1 MDKNVANEKDGL
13 EITNCCGSGARE
25 LFPNSRIVLDRF
37 QSIKM
42 MNDIFERIR
51 RKESRIKAILKYTG
65 YKWLKNYS
73 DLNEKERDRLLSI
86 KKSNLQTAHAY
97 HFRIAMLRI
106 RKVNITIDESYLK
119 KWIS

>member
-1 MDKNVANEKDGL
+1 
-13 EITNCCGSGARE
+13 
-25 LFPNSRIVLDRF
+25 
-37 QSIKM
+37 M
-42 MNDIFERIR
+42 MNDILERIR
-51 RKESRIKAILKYTG
+51 RKESRINAILKPTG